1 MRTAV
6 LPAMPPSPKAAL
18 ATLIVVDDDPL
29 IIEVLK
35 FTLADEFNVVTA
47 ASRAQARTLLH
58 RMDKPLR

>member
-1 MRTAV
+1 
-6 LPAMPPSPKAAL
+6 MPPSPKAAL